1 MPFTPSAWASNFPI
15 AASQL
20 NTDLYTYTPGNNHT
34 PNGLLFHSLPP
45 LVMSN
50 MRTSVTGGQG
60 SSTGGSFT
68 GYALQNFWRAAIDN
82 SALFGA
88 GADFMG
94 PGAAGHFVPTVPG
107 SGGGSSLGSSG
118 AVPGG
123 QYLVWSVSSIA
134 HTTNAQG
141 YGAAL
146 FQGVSVSSVGGLSLA
161 STTRN
166 NSAYALDILSLASA
180 NPAASGGYCFDA
192 SGSAFTLAA
201 NATDFMNAPNLFGA
215 LWASPSHASPVA
227 GSLPVPVTGY
237 TSSSVITSSS
247 LNGAALASPLTFL
260 NAPPTLRARG
270 APTTSIPN
278 NATLTPTA
286 VPLTTG
292 ADVDFWAGYST
303 GTSLYTVPVTG
314 VYLVHA
320 SVNYSNNTTGE
331 RVAGL
336 RINGSTTLWG
346 PSHTAAGGSSLTR
359 PQVVRLVD
367 LQAGDTVGVVTGQ
380 NSGGAVALSS
390 ALESRLIIRFMSAQ
404 ASSNGSVGWQP
415 PDPTFRWQA
424 GTPGGQL
431 PALFQQH
438 LANDLSFLIQRP
450 YLMAYQSVQQTG
462 LTNAGFNVITMDQL
476 KGRVH
481 SSAGDNYGGW
491 VSGAS
496 NRYVAVV
503 PGWYLAVL
511 NVTQTK
517 SSTVPAHVQA
527 AIGYFASGGAAQ
539 GSAPQQIGE
548 KVRTNSA
555 TFNPG
560 AETIGLFYLRAGDYL
575 QPQYFQQ
582 DGGATFSTAVSTTGQ
597 ESSFGCFWVSE

>member
-1 MPFTPSAWASNFPI
+1 MPYTPSVWASNFPVS
-15 AASQL
+15 ASQL
-20 NTDLYTYTPGNNHT
+20 NTDLYTFTPGNNHT

-45 LVMSN
+45 LIMSN
-50 MRTSVTGGQG
+50 TRLSPINQA
-60 SSTGGSFT
+60 SSTAGVFT
-68 GYALQNFWRAAIDN
+68 GYSVASKWRAAIDN
-82 SALFGA
+82 SCLYGA
-88 GADFMG
+88 GGDAMG
-94 PGAAGHFVPTVPG
+94 PQAAGHFTPTTPG
-107 SGGGSSLGSSG
+107 SGGGTLGSSG
-118 AVPGG
+118 TTPGVQFLCWAVSCI
-123 QYLVWSVSSIA
+123 QA
-134 HTTNAQG
+134 TTNAQG
-141 YGAAL
+141 YGATL
-146 FQGVSVSSVGGLSLA
+146 IQGSGVASVGGLSLS
-161 STTRN
+161 STTRDN
-166 NSAYALDILSLASA
+166 AAYAVDILSVVAAS
-180 NPAASGGYCFDA
+180 PASSGGYCFDSSAGNFVVA
-192 SGSAFTLAA
+192 S
-201 NATDFMNAPNLFGA
+201 NATDYSGESCTFGA
-215 LWASPSHASPVA
+215 LWANPSHASPTA

-237 TSSSVITSSS
+237 TSSSVVTSSS
-247 LNGAALASPLTFL
+247 LNGAALAAPLTFL
-260 NAPPTLRARG
+260 NVPPTLRARG
-270 APTTSIPN
+270 SPTTSIPS

-320 SVNYSNNTTGE
+320 SINFASNATGE
-331 RVAGL
+331 RVAGV

-359 PQVVRLVD
+359 PQVLRLLD
-367 LQAGDTVGVVTGQ
+367 LQAGDTVGAVAGQ

-390 ALESRLIIRFMSAQ
+390 ALESRLVIKFVAAQ
-404 ASSNGSVGWQP
+404 AASNGSVGWSA
-415 PDPTFRWQA
+415 PDTGFRWSA
-424 GTPGGQL
+424 GTPGAQL
-431 PALFQQH
+431 PALFQLH

-462 LTNAGFNVITMDQL
+462 LAQNAFQVITMDQV

-491 VSGAS
+491 ISGS
-496 NRYVAVV
+496 NNRYVAAV

-511 NVTQTK
+511 NTTQTK
-517 SSTVPAHVQA
+517 SSSVPAHPVA
-527 AIGYFASGGAAQ
+527 AIGYFTSGGASQ
-539 GSAPQQIGE
+539 GVSPQQSGAH
-548 KVRTNSA
+548 VRTNST

-575 QPQYFQQ
+575 QPRYQQQ